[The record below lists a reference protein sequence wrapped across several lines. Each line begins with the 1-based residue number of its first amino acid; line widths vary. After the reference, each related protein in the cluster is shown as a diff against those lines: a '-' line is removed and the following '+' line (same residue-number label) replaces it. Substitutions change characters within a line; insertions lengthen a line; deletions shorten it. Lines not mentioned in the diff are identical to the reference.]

1 MRQPLLGACIAAAV
15 SACDAASVLRPDERP
30 RIISV
35 GIAANQHNVLSAIAD
50 VSAEHSDSVV
60 VEYRLADATSPM
72 RHRTPA
78 VTFAGARAT
87 IPVLGLEA
95 NSRYLMQVVAY
106 GDRRSTRGESIDFT
120 TGSLPPDLPRYLAGG
135 TDPSPGYVLFSAGAY
150 ALVINNVGDVVW
162 YRRFTPGAGLN
173 FMAQPTG
180 RYVLRPPT
188 EDPSDIEPWLE
199 LDALGNVTRTLTC
212 AGGLPSRL
220 HDLILE
226 EDGSWWILC
235 DETRTMNLASLGGVD
250 GARVTGTVVQHVA
263 ADGTALFQWSPF
275 DHFAITDVEMAE
287 RRGQNV
293 NWTHGNAIDLDAEGN
308 IYVSFRNLG
317 EVTKIDG
324 HTGEVVWRLGGLR
337 NQFTFVDTPAPA
349 FSRQH
354 SARVGADG
362 RLLLLDNVGN
372 PLESRAERFVIDA
385 QNRVA
390 HLERSLGSVPRVV
403 TQIGGSVQ
411 PLPGGRM
418 LVSFGTAGRVEEYDA
433 LGRVMWRVEGNPG
446 YVFRAQR
453 IISLYTPGIGS
464 AR

>member
-1 MRQPLLGACIAAAV
+1 MRQPPLIASLAAALA
-15 SACDAASVLRPDERP
+15 ACDASAIMGSDDRP

-35 GIAANQHNVLSAIAD
+35 SVAANEHNVLSAIVD
-50 VSAEHSDSVV
+50 VGAEHADSVV
-60 VEYRLADATSPM
+60 VEYRLADATSPIV
-72 RHRTPA
+72 RITPA
-78 VTFAGARAT
+78 MAFAHAHAT
-87 IPVLGLEA
+87 IPVFGLRAET
-95 NSRYLMQVVAY
+95 RYLMRVVVY
-106 GDRRSTRGESIDFT
+106 GGKRSTRRESIEFT
-120 TGSLPPDLPRYLAGG
+120 TGALPPDLPHYVAGG
-135 TDPSPGYVLFSAGAY
+135 VDPLPGYVLFAAGAY
-150 ALVINNVGDVVW
+150 ALVIDNHGDVVW
-162 YRRFTPGAGLN
+162 YRRFAAGVGLN

-188 EDPSDIEPWLE
+188 PDPSDIEPWIE
-199 LDALGNVTRTLTC
+199 LDALGNVTRTLRC

-235 DETRTMNLASLGGVD
+235 DETRTMDLASVGGMD

-275 DHFAITDVEMAE
+275 DHFAITDVELAE

-293 NWTHGNAIDLDAEGN
+293 NWTHGNAIDVDLDGN

-324 HTGEVVWRLGGLR
+324 RSGDVLWRLGGLR

-354 SARVGADG
+354 SARLAADG
-362 RLLLLDNVGN
+362 RLVLLDNVGN
-372 PLESRAERFVIDA
+372 PLESRAERYVVDEE
-385 QNRVA
+385 NRVA
-390 HLERSLGSVPRVV
+390 NLERSLGAVPRVV

-411 PLPGGRM
+411 PLPDGRM

-433 LGRVMWRVEGNPG
+433 LGRVTWRVEGNAG

-453 IISLYTPGIGS
+453 VTSLYRPGVGS